1 MPVSVLVSV
10 TKVTPT
16 ARNNRQPTYVIPGAR
31 QRNLTTQKAS
41 KMQRDIVTVRRIG
54 RRNAW
59 YVNGEFVAYQPYDW
73 YMIDM
78 AAAIAQIWP
87 GAKLA

>member
-1 MPVSVLVSV
+1 MPVSGLVSV

-41 KMQRDIVTVRRIG
+41 KMQRDIVTVMRIG

-59 YVNGEFVAYQPYDW
+59 YVNGEFVAYQKPGV
-73 YMIDM
+73 YMYQM
-78 AAAIAQIWP
+78 AAWIAEIWP